1 MLCSVYGLHSCK
13 VQLKFILTY
22 INFTKKKKKRVSRGW
37 NGRGFPGGA
46 GSKESIKES

>member
-1 MLCSVYGLHSCK
+1 M
-13 VQLKFILTY
+13 KFILTY
-22 INFTKKKKKRVSRGW
+22 INFTKKKKKLVKWRMR